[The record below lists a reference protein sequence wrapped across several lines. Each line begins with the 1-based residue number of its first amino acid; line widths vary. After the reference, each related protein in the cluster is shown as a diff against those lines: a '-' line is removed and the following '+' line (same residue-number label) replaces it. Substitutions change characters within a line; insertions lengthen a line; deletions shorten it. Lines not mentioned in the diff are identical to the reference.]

1 MDAKEYL
8 EQARYL
14 DMRITAKLA
23 QLDELH
29 RLMLQAGGS
38 DSITAKIMT
47 LQEETDRDVD
57 ELVALKK
64 EIMAMIRRVSKLEY
78 QTLLELRYL
87 CFWTWEKI
95 ALNMHYSRSQ
105 LFNLLPC
112 ALKEIEMI
120 LAESG
125 ETEEDR
131 MIGRNWTELDC
142 RKTVKYR

>member
-47 LQEETDRDVD
+47 LQEEIDRDVD

-64 EIMAMIRRVSKLEY
+64 EIMAMIRRVSKPEY

-87 CFWTWEKI
+87 CFWTWERI
-95 ALNMHYSRSQ
+95 SMNMHYSQSQ

-112 ALKEIEMI
+112 ALKEIDKI
-120 LAESG
+120 LSVAAEVN
-125 ETEEDR
+125 EE
-131 MIGRNWTELDC
+131 NLEKLQE
-142 RKTVKYR
+142 

>member
-1 MDAKEYL
+1 
-8 EQARYL
+8 
-14 DMRITAKLA
+14 MRITAKLA

-64 EIMAMIRRVSKLEY
+64 EIMAMIRRVSKPEY

-87 CFWTWEKI
+87 CFWTWERI
-95 ALNMHYSRSQ
+95 SMNMHYSQSQ

-112 ALKEIEMI
+112 ALKEIDKI
-120 LAESG
+120 LSVAAEVN
-125 ETEEDR
+125 EE
-131 MIGRNWTELDC
+131 NLEKLQE
-142 RKTVKYR
+142 

>member
-64 EIMAMIRRVSKLEY
+64 EIMAMIRRVSKPEY

-87 CFWTWEKI
+87 CFWTWERI
-95 ALNMHYSRSQ
+95 SMNMHYSQSQ

-112 ALKEIEMI
+112 ALKEIDKI
-120 LAESG
+120 LSVAAEVN
-125 ETEEDR
+125 EE
-131 MIGRNWTELDC
+131 NLEKLQE
-142 RKTVKYR
+142 

>member
-1 MDAKEYL
+1 MEAKEYL

-64 EIMAMIRRVSKLEY
+64 EIMAMIRRVSKPEY

-112 ALKEIEMI
+112 ALKEIAMI

-125 ETEEDR
+125 KTEEDH
-131 MIGRNWTELDC
+131 
-142 RKTVKYR
+142 

>member
-8 EQARYL
+8 EQARNL
-14 DMRITAKLA
+14 DKRITAKLA

-64 EIMAMIRRVSKLEY
+64 EIMAMIRRVSKPEY

-87 CFWTWEKI
+87 CFWTWERI
-95 ALNMHYSRSQ
+95 SMNMHYSQSQ

-112 ALKEIEMI
+112 ALKEIDKI
-120 LAESG
+120 LSVAAEVN
-125 ETEEDR
+125 EE
-131 MIGRNWTELDC
+131 NLEKLQE
-142 RKTVKYR
+142 

>member
-1 MDAKEYL
+1 MEAKEYL

-64 EIMAMIRRVSKLEY
+64 EIMAMIRRVSKPEY

-87 CFWTWEKI
+87 CFWTWERI
-95 ALNMHYSRSQ
+95 SMNMHYSQSQ

-112 ALKEIEMI
+112 ALKEIDKI
-120 LAESG
+120 LSVAAEVN
-125 ETEEDR
+125 EE
-131 MIGRNWTELDC
+131 NLEKLQE
-142 RKTVKYR
+142 

>member
-38 DSITAKIMT
+38 GSITAKIMT

-64 EIMAMIRRVSKLEY
+64 EIMAMIRRVSKPEY

-87 CFWTWEKI
+87 CFWTWERI
-95 ALNMHYSRSQ
+95 SMNMHYSQSQ

-112 ALKEIEMI
+112 ALKEIDKI
-120 LAESG
+120 LSEVAEVN
-125 ETEEDR
+125 EE
-131 MIGRNWTELDC
+131 NLEKLQE
-142 RKTVKYR
+142 